1 MKRFA
6 LIFTLLL
13 AATTLPLR
21 AQNPGSETPRGV
33 YRVNADAL
41 ASYLRD
47 TLRLPVYFV
56 RDTADKFNYTIE
68 KEGDAFREEAFAKLR
83 ANGYTVT
90 DYDGKWFVFR
100 GSDFVKT
107 LPAGYFEN
115 RRTTEETQVV
125 YGDDAAQVT
134 TFQNKIYE
142 IGEKNNARGG
152 RAFVRGTVRDA
163 ASGEPV
169 TGVSVYTEG
178 GAYALTDASG
188 LYRIQLPVGD
198 VTLSFSGYS
207 MEDMTFHLK
216 VYGDGA
222 LDVSMKEKVFALT
235 GATVTAESAVRH
247 RTAQMGIEIVRINAI
262 KKVPVAFGESD
273 VLKVVMTLPG
283 VKSVGEVSNGFNV
296 RGGSTDQNLILFNQS
311 TLYNPSHMFGLLS
324 AFNSDVIN
332 DVELYK
338 SSIPVEY
345 GGRISSVLEVRS
357 RDGNSN
363 KVTGSLG
370 LGLLTSR
377 AHLEGPLDKEGKTTF
392 ILGGR
397 MTYSNWMLRLLP
409 EGNGYNDGTADF
421 GDVNVGITHKIND
434 RNSIHA
440 CGYYSH
446 DRFSFSPDT
455 SFLYNNLNGSLKW
468 RSSFG
473 ERHSLV
479 LSAGYDT
486 YDYAITDTFN
496 PETAYRL
503 STGIRQAFLKSVF
516 KTVLSSNHTLTYG
529 ISATHYDL
537 RPGSYL
543 PNGDASIVNP
553 NVLDPERAVESAV
566 YAGDQWT
573 LSDAASFDA
582 GLRYV
587 NYYKYGAH
595 SKMYHAPEV
604 RIAGKYSFTDHLTA
618 KAGFNTMTQFIH
630 KISNCVNISPND
642 NWKMSDADVL
652 PQRGWQAASG
662 LYATVAGGTVELSA
676 EVYYKQVKNFIDYK
690 SGAILE
696 MNPNLSDELIRT
708 LCRAWGV
715 EVMARRNIGK
725 LNGWV
730 SYTWSRSLQ
739 REMEDRGSATINR
752 GEWYNSSHDK
762 PHDFKMVA
770 NYRFTH
776 RISLSANMDYSTGR
790 PVTVPIGK
798 YWYSGSW
805 RLLYSDR
812 NSYRIPDY
820 FRLDLAMSIEPSH
833 YLKQFAHMSLTFGV
847 YNVTGRHNAYSV
859 YYTNENGKIK
869 GHMMSV
875 FATQI
880 PYVNLNLKLR

>member
-1 MKRFA
+1 MRR
-6 LIFTLLL
+6 LTLVL
-13 AATTLPLR
+13 AALLVTLLPLR
-21 AQNPGSETPRGV
+21 AQRSGEPVRRGV
-33 YRVNADAL
+33 YRVEVDAL

-56 RDTADKFNYTIE
+56 RDTADKASYTVDA
-68 KEGDAFREEAFAKLR
+68 EGDAFRDAAFAQLR
-83 ANGYTVT
+83 EKGYTVAE
-90 DYDGKWFVFR
+90 YDGKWFVFR
-100 GSDFVKT
+100 GRDFVRE
-107 LPAGYFEN
+107 LPVGYFEN
-115 RRTTEETQVV
+115 RRAAEETAVV

-142 IGEKNNARGG
+142 IGEKGTARGG
-152 RAFVRGTVRDA
+152 KAFVRGTVRDA
-163 ASGEPV
+163 ASGEPIV
-169 TGVSVYTEG
+169 GVSVYTES
-178 GAYALTDASG
+178 GAYAVTDAAG
-188 LYRIQLPVGD
+188 LYRIQLPAGD
-198 VTLSFSGYS
+198 VALSFSGYS
-207 MEDMTFHLK
+207 LEDMTFHLK

-222 LDVSMKEKVFALT
+222 LDVTMKEKVFALT

-247 RTAQMGIEIVRINAI
+247 RSAQMGIETVRINTI
-262 KKVPVAFGESD
+262 KKVPVAFGEPD

-296 RGGSTDQNLILFNQS
+296 RGGSTDQNLILFNQN
-311 TLYNPSHMFGLLS
+311 TLYNPTHMFGLLS
-324 AFNSDVIN
+324 AFNSDVIS

-357 RDGNSN
+357 RDGNGK

-377 AHLEGPLDKEGKTTF
+377 AHLEGPLDKEGNTTF
-392 ILGGR
+392 IVGGR

-409 EGNGYNDGTADF
+409 EGSGYNDGTADF
-421 GDVNVGITHKIND
+421 GDVNLGVSHRIND
-434 RNSIHA
+434 SNSIQA
-440 CGYYSH
+440 SGYFSH
-446 DRFSFSPDT
+446 DSFRFSPDT
-455 SFLYNNLNGSLKW
+455 AFRYDNLNGSIKW

-473 ERHSLV
+473 ERHSMV

-486 YDYAITDTFN
+486 YGYSITDTYN
-496 PETAYRL
+496 PETSYRL
-503 STGIRQAFLKSVF
+503 STGIRQAFVKPVF
-516 KTVLSSNHTLTYG
+516 KTVLSSLHTLTYG
-529 ISATHYDL
+529 ASLTHYDL
-537 RPGSYL
+537 QPGSYL
-543 PNGDASIVNP
+543 PVGDASIVSP
-553 NVLDPERAVESAV
+553 TLLARERAFETALF
-566 YAGDQWT
+566 AGDQWT
-573 LSDAASFDA
+573 LSDAASLDA

-587 NYYKYGAH
+587 NYYKYGAAR
-595 SKMYHAPEV
+595 KMYQAPEV
-604 RIAGKYSFTDHLTA
+604 RVSGKYSFNDHLTA

-662 LYATVAGGTVELSA
+662 LYATVAKGTVELSA
-676 EVYYKQVKNFIDYK
+676 ELYYKQVRNFVDYK

-715 EVMARRNIGK
+715 ELMARRNMGK

-730 SYTWSRSLQ
+730 SYTWSRSIQ
-739 REMEDRGSATINR
+739 REMEDRGTATVNR
-752 GEWYNSSHDK
+752 GEWYNSSYDK

-776 RISLSANMDYSTGR
+776 RVSLSANMDYSTGR
-790 PVTVPIGK
+790 PVTVPVGK

-820 FRLDLAMSIEPSH
+820 FRLDVAMSVEPSH
-833 YLKQFAHMSLTFGV
+833 YLKQFAHMSITFGV
-847 YNVTGRHNAYSV
+847 YNLTGRHNAYSI
-859 YYTNENGKIK
+859 YYSNDDGQIK
-869 GHMMSV
+869 GHMLSV
-875 FATQI
+875 FATKI